1 MQSGKRKP
9 TIVMAGATGFVGS
22 ELRKALRN
30 DFHIV
35 CLTRSRAGLSSASGE
50 AGEEWR
56 RCDLF
61 SLLELEEALEGADYA
76 IYLVHSMM
84 PSARLLQG
92 TFADLDLIMADNFAR
107 AARKTA
113 LKQIIYLGGLI
124 PEMEELSPHL
134 ASRLEVEEAL
144 GSGGTPVT
152 ALRAS
157 LIVGPGGSSLR
168 IVVNLVKRLPVMIL
182 PGWTRTR
189 TQPIAIEDV
198 VRAFK
203 TVVGNPAFFGQHF
216 DIGGPDQMTYQ
227 EMLSRTAKALGRKRV
242 FLNVPFFSAR
252 FSKLWVTMLGGAS
265 RYLVGPLVDS
275 LRHPMVASP
284 NTLQSIVQEGSI
296 PFDTA
301 LKASINQQGAAAPN
315 PRDHLRRQDDH
326 SIRQARRV
334 RSVQRMVLPGDMTAE
349 SILQE
354 YFRWLPGVL
363 FPFLKGSVEEGGIW
377 RLGFVFRKWRLI
389 EFTLSRERSFSDRQ
403 LLYITGGLLARL
415 RQTPEGNRRAR
426 IEFREMLDRRC
437 LIVAI
442 HDFSPM
448 LPWFIYSRTQAVFH
462 LWVMRR
468 FGNHLSRLKD
478 R

>member
-1 MQSGKRKP
+1 MQTGNNKP

-22 ELRKALRN
+22 ELRRAFRN
-30 DFHIV
+30 DYHIV
-35 CLTRSRAGLSSASGE
+35 CLTRSRAGLTTAPGK

-61 SLLELEEALEGADYA
+61 SLLELEKALQGADYA

-107 AARKTA
+107 AAQKSG

-124 PEMEELSPHL
+124 PEMDELSPHL

-144 GSGGTPVT
+144 GSGATPVT

-168 IVVNLVKRLPVMIL
+168 IVINLVKRLPVMIL

-203 TVVGNPAFFGQHF
+203 TVVGNPAYLGQHF
-216 DIGGPDQMTYQ
+216 DIGGPDRMTYQ
-227 EMLSRTAKALGRKRV
+227 EMLSRTAKALGRKRF

-252 FSKLWVTMLGGAS
+252 LSKLWVTLLGGAS

-284 NTLQSIVQEGSI
+284 NPLQSIVEKGSI

-301 LKASINQQGAAAPN
+301 LKASINRQGQTAPN
-315 PRDHLRRQDDH
+315 PRDHIRKHDDR

-334 RSVQRMVLPGDMTAE
+334 RSVQRMVLPHGMSAE
-349 SILQE
+349 SILRE
-354 YFRWLPGVL
+354 YFRWIPGVL
-363 FPFLKGSVEEGGIW
+363 FPLLKCSYHEGGIW
-377 RLGFVFRKWRLI
+377 QLGIIFRKWRLI
-389 EFTLSRERSFSDRQ
+389 EFTLSHERSSSARQ

-415 RQTPEGNRRAR
+415 QKTPEGNRRAR

-442 HDFSPM
+442 HDYRPM

-468 FGNHLSRLKD
+468 FGIHLSRLKD